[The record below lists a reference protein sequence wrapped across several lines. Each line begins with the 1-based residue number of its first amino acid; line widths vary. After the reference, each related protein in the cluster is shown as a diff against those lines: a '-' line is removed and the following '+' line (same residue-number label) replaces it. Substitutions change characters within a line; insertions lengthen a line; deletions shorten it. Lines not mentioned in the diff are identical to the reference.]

1 MTGQAPATLHEIAAA
16 FPPGERRSAAVEI
29 SLADPAATIRQ
40 IKDRERRARQAAAA
54 EQVLADLASERERNR
69 VAIIVHSHMG
79 QLLIR
84 QAADL
89 DQATADLDQAT
100 ADLAAA
106 SLILEAQRTAATN

>member
-40 IKDRERRARQAAAA
+40 IKDRERRARQTAAA
-54 EQVLADLASERERNR
+54 ERVLADLETERERNR

-89 DQATADLDQAT
+89 AQAT

-106 SLILEAQRTAATN
+106 SLILEAQRTAATNDATN